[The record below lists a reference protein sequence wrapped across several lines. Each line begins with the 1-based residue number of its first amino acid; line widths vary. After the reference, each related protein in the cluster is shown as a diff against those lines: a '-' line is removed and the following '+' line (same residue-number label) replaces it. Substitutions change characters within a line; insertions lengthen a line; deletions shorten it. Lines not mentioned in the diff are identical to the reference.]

1 MGLVANLMMKVELG
15 SCIFVKVQVLS
26 LLLVSALKTKA
37 VPIRIY
43 EENEKIIV
51 KYERLSFKPP
61 LENIP
66 LIG

>member
-15 SCIFVKVQVLS
+15 SGIFVKLQVLS

-43 EENEKIIV
+43 EENEKNNCKI
-51 KYERLSFKPP
+51 
-61 LENIP
+61 
-66 LIG
+66 